1 MATFESIRQPA
12 DVLDASPQAPLLS
25 PPFPTTPL
33 LRPCTRHPPGRSRPS
48 FPPDVNNVKT
58 SSNGPNDDNSLLPE
72 DVRSRLSQYSL
83 TPEPTRGHRKT
94 TTHSLP
100 KNKTQFI
107 ISLKEEL
114 KKHNIIPANFNKL
127 GFFEELYKLLAD
139 DMWEIR
145 NEATLLIL
153 DLLPYLKNDV
163 DSCMSIVLPN
173 LVPNL
178 GDSRIRLQKSSVQL
192 LRTYATVSK
201 DKEGLVEDLVTY
213 GINHKSKKISR
224 SATLNVIHLIT
235 DDFSSVDLSYL
246 AQALYKKV
254 YDPDWTRVPRD
265 RSDDGGNDDDEDV
278 VISSRGERTASHDI
292 EALRGQ
298 GGMQFG
304 IIDDA
309 IMEKIR
315 HPTDWKTRS
324 EGCEQLRLVVKSLDD
339 ITTFLPH
346 LSNFLSLLDSLIDDN
361 NFRISMTVLDIFR
374 LLIENLDTELLTYL
388 RQIVHS
394 VVKHVGDSKVVV
406 RIENMKVFQKL
417 LQNATPAAVIPIL
430 CDNLGHK
437 SSRVR
442 EDCLNF
448 IIYALM
454 TFPSYEFD
462 LVYLAE
468 KVSVSVVDPKRR
480 VRQAALECVA
490 AIAQFLGPAK
500 LGPLM
505 AAVDRIEDN
514 EEMDGVMEAVQARLA
529 RRQLPRVTP
538 DGLIEYSLVVP
549 SASKRNNRALP
560 KGADVDWVLAGSGSI
575 TPANLSVSG
584 SFSSSLSASFTASDS
599 YVNTLAYAHPQSSP
613 SPRPRAVTH
622 EESLHRKRS
631 FSDVALNRADER
643 GLALWTTDTLDLS
656 RTAPSDLGGYRGVY
670 LGKLRQGSSYTR
682 GINVDKVQQWLEEY
696 NILVISPLPNK
707 YGGGNGLQR
716 FGERP
721 AQSPSLHRRIN
732 ALAPLD
738 QGDNLV
744 TVSRAGSRSVIPP
757 LSAVSRRSAIT
768 TSKQDSQSDP
778 DDELDEEEKSEGY
791 YYEENED
798 EEEEI
803 EEEEV
808 EEEVLAEDDTVSRP
822 KSSATTRDSGISVFS
837 ASNDGDDFT
846 ENGKDE
852 AKLSAKSMRDAH
864 RLVQAKGSTSF
875 VDDHGR
881 SSYDIGVSRGRKVGD
896 LPSPST
902 HSLPNE
908 SLRNTGFGVVGK
920 NVGGGMVNRSRNTPG
935 SEKEFRHF
943 DYESDFETDEED
955 PNNITL
961 ANTTLTKMKLLK
973 KKRENLKEIERRR
986 QERDNKRTQEERAR
1000 KYRQLEL
1007 QHSQDSLQPSRA
1019 SSSES
1024 NLAVRPNLS
1033 YRGRNPTSIP
1043 HPNSQ
1048 SNIKPS
1054 PRPSPRPSPSPN
1066 PPVQQTIPKSKSHN
1080 SNFSKSVGR
1089 GGVSTE
1095 KRHRS
1100 LERHDPHT
1108 NAAHTR
1114 ETFRTPQ
1121 LVKRGQPPAGGSSGN
1136 NLSNSLGS
1144 SGGTTSFTR
1153 RHQRRLPEKNSKRVE
1168 VSSNPSPGQPRLRQE
1183 KVRNFTPPD
1192 KSSPVAVG
1200 QQRPQLK
1207 HHLAPQLSAESRSSD
1222 HISSPMISVGLRTS
1236 KPASSCFKAHLEPFA
1251 HPGDALKKAHQQLS
1265 SGDWENQVDGI
1276 DLLVRLNEHHPEV
1289 LQSNL
1294 HMINL
1299 ELLKQAKNLRS
1310 QVSRA
1315 AIQAFTRLFDT
1326 MKRSMESDSEKIV
1339 SVLLHRSADTNKF
1352 LQLDSHHALDALV
1365 ENISP
1370 SKSIPA
1376 IIQEGL
1382 SHKNAA
1388 VRTTLARLL
1397 AYEVER
1403 LGPGRVLSGQKDIT
1417 ERILP
1422 AAAKLAQEGSL
1433 ETRQYAKQ
1441 IFQLLIQQGQF
1452 DAALKKY
1459 VSSNEIQN
1467 IQKFLDNLTSEGR
1480 TIHESARSKYGTG
1493 SRYTRTM

>member
-1 MATFESIRQPA
+1 
-12 DVLDASPQAPLLS
+12 
-25 PPFPTTPL
+25 
-33 LRPCTRHPPGRSRPS
+33 
-48 FPPDVNNVKT
+48 
-58 SSNGPNDDNSLLPE
+58 
-72 DVRSRLSQYSL
+72 
-83 TPEPTRGHRKT
+83 
-94 TTHSLP
+94 
-100 KNKTQFI
+100 
-107 ISLKEEL
+107 
-114 KKHNIIPANFNKL
+114 
-127 GFFEELYKLLAD
+127 
-139 DMWEIR
+139 
-145 NEATLLIL
+145 
-153 DLLPYLKNDV
+153 
-163 DSCMSIVLPN
+163 
-173 LVPNL
+173 
-178 GDSRIRLQKSSVQL
+178 
-192 LRTYATVSK
+192 
-201 DKEGLVEDLVTY
+201 
-213 GINHKSKKISR
+213 
-224 SATLNVIHLIT
+224 
-235 DDFSSVDLSYL
+235 
-246 AQALYKKV
+246 
-254 YDPDWTRVPRD
+254 
-265 RSDDGGNDDDEDV
+265 
-278 VISSRGERTASHDI
+278 
-292 EALRGQ
+292 
-298 GGMQFG
+298 
-304 IIDDA
+304 
-309 IMEKIR
+309 
-315 HPTDWKTRS
+315 
-324 EGCEQLRLVVKSLDD
+324 
-339 ITTFLPH
+339 
-346 LSNFLSLLDSLIDDN
+346 
-361 NFRISMTVLDIFR
+361 
-374 LLIENLDTELLTYL
+374 
-388 RQIVHS
+388 
-394 VVKHVGDSKVVV
+394 
-406 RIENMKVFQKL
+406 
-417 LQNATPAAVIPIL
+417 
-430 CDNLGHK
+430 
-437 SSRVR
+437 
-442 EDCLNF
+442 
-448 IIYALM
+448 
-454 TFPSYEFD
+454 
-462 LVYLAE
+462 
-468 KVSVSVVDPKRR
+468 
-480 VRQAALECVA
+480 
-490 AIAQFLGPAK
+490 
-500 LGPLM
+500 
-505 AAVDRIEDN
+505 
-514 EEMDGVMEAVQARLA
+514 
-529 RRQLPRVTP
+529 
-538 DGLIEYSLVVP
+538 
-549 SASKRNNRALP
+549 
-560 KGADVDWVLAGSGSI
+560 
-575 TPANLSVSG
+575 
-584 SFSSSLSASFTASDS
+584 
-599 YVNTLAYAHPQSSP
+599 
-613 SPRPRAVTH
+613 
-622 EESLHRKRS
+622 
-631 FSDVALNRADER
+631 
-643 GLALWTTDTLDLS
+643 
-656 RTAPSDLGGYRGVY
+656 
-670 LGKLRQGSSYTR
+670 
-682 GINVDKVQQWLEEY
+682 
-696 NILVISPLPNK
+696 
-707 YGGGNGLQR
+707 
-716 FGERP
+716 
-721 AQSPSLHRRIN
+721 
-732 ALAPLD
+732 
-738 QGDNLV
+738 
-744 TVSRAGSRSVIPP
+744 
-757 LSAVSRRSAIT
+757 
-768 TSKQDSQSDP
+768 
-778 DDELDEEEKSEGY
+778 
-791 YYEENED
+791 
-798 EEEEI
+798 
-803 EEEEV
+803 
-808 EEEVLAEDDTVSRP
+808 
-822 KSSATTRDSGISVFS
+822 
-837 ASNDGDDFT
+837 
-846 ENGKDE
+846 
-852 AKLSAKSMRDAH
+852 
-864 RLVQAKGSTSF
+864 
-875 VDDHGR
+875 
-881 SSYDIGVSRGRKVGD
+881 
-896 LPSPST
+896 
-902 HSLPNE
+902 
-908 SLRNTGFGVVGK
+908 
-920 NVGGGMVNRSRNTPG
+920 MVNRSRNTPG

-1019 SSSES
+1019 SST
-1024 NLAVRPNLS
+1024 VRPNLS

-1207 HHLAPQLSAESRSSD
+1207 HHLAPQLSAESRLVMAYN

-1315 AIQAFTRLFDT
+1315 AIQAFTP
-1326 MKRSMESDSEKIV
+1326 
-1339 SVLLHRSADTNKF
+1339 DTNKF